1 MNDAVQNQRELFAL
15 LDEIFQKATGKAPK
29 AFAPLDGFNAAVR
42 SSLPSRANEAQSALN
57 WGIPKLYELYSRQRT
72 SLFAAAGT
80 QGGLKVVLG
89 GSSRFGETQLNAV
102 RRLILYAD
110 TVLIPDPVFAWIE
123 TPRPEERFPHVQLL
137 EAMFFL
143 LRLKPLVDCA
153 SAYPPVIVFPSFE
166 RTIAQQDTATQ
177 AEMQQFYLDV
187 YSPLLGQRFSSVG
200 QIVEYSVIEEQAF
213 LDAVTRKQLFV
224 APGGPLDEPL
234 DAAIERYLGEIRTY
248 RSVEHVA
255 ELEGMPKGQLVGVAT
270 MERLEPQFHLMQ
282 NATELKAQPLLAIEQ
297 QAYYFKLLASLKEDV
312 LEGQQ
317 IISADTRAT
326 IDALSHKDLAW
337 LSNVGI
343 DALAEMR
350 MNNEN
355 ESFRERLSKTTSL
368 LAGADLGDMDRVTAE
383 VTRSIGSMVNEHR
396 QEALKIEAKYQPKYS
411 GMAVKGWL
419 SVGAVLIPH
428 LAPLVS
434 VVAPAWLAG
443 HYAQTKAEERREKRT
458 LAKSLLGIVAT
469 AKNSLDSID

>member
-15 LDEIFQKATGKAPK
+15 LDEIFQKATGGTPR
-29 AFAPLDGFNAAVR
+29 AFATLDGFNAAVR
-42 SSLPSRANEAQSALN
+42 SSLPSRADKVQNALT

-72 SLFAAAGT
+72 SLFAAAGK

-89 GSSRFGETQLNAV
+89 GSSRFGATQLDAV

-123 TPRPEERFPHVQLL
+123 TPRPEERFSHIQLL

-153 SAYPPVIVFPSFE
+153 SSYPLVIVFPSFE
-166 RTIAQQDTATQ
+166 RTLAQQDVATQ
-177 AEMQQFYLDV
+177 AELEDFYVNV
-187 YSPLLGQRFSSVG
+187 YSPLLGRRFLTLE
-200 QIVEYSVIEEQAF
+200 QIVEYSVTEEKAF
-213 LDAVTRKQLFV
+213 LDAVVRKRLFV

-234 DAAIERYLGEIRTY
+234 DAAIERYRNEIRRY
-248 RSVEHVA
+248 RSKDHVA
-255 ELEGMPKGQLVGVAT
+255 QLEAMPKGQLVGLAT

-282 NATELKAQPLLAIEQ
+282 NATELRAQPLLAIEQ
-297 QAYYFKLLASLKEDV
+297 QAYYFKLLASLKEDA
-312 LEGQQ
+312 LESQQ
-317 IISADTRAT
+317 IISAETRAT
-326 IDALSHKDLAW
+326 MDALGQKDLAW

-343 DALAEMR
+343 DALVEMR

-355 ESFRERLSKTTSL
+355 EKFRERLSKTTSL
-368 LAGADLGDMDRVTAE
+368 LAEADLADMDRVAAE
-383 VTRSIGSMVNEHR
+383 VIRSIGSMVNEHR
-396 QEALKIEAKYQPKYS
+396 QEALKIEDKYKPKYS

-419 SVGAVLIPH
+419 SVGAALIPH

-434 VVAPAWLAG
+434 AVAPVFLAG
-443 HYAQTKAEERREKRT
+443 NYAQTKAEEHREKRK
-458 LAKSLLGIVAT
+458 LANSLLGIVSR
-469 AKNSLDSID
+469 AKDRLRTIE